1 MDSTNVRFKQLREA
15 CGKTQTEWGSIIGIS
30 RSGVSEIEAGR
41 RNVTEKHIKFLE
53 SWNEKPI
60 DTKWLRTGK
69 GNMFRSSNR
78 NKDISRLTKDLFR
91 AETDSFKY
99 RLMMVL
105 SKLNE
110 DEWELLEDIAIRIS
124 KEKD

>member
-1 MDSTNVRFKQLREA
+1 MGDINSRFKELRLE
-15 CGKTQTEWGSIIGIS
+15 CKKSQEEWGKILGITKS
-30 RSGVSEIEAGR
+30 VVSDVERGKR
-41 RNVTEKHIKFLE
+41 KVTEQHLIMLNN
-53 SWNEKPI
+53 WNERPVNI
-60 DTKWLRTGK
+60 EWLRTGK
-69 GNMFRSSNR
+69 GGMFKSLDKN
-78 NKDISRLTKDLFR
+78 NDIARLTKNLFKT
-91 AETDSFKY
+91 ETDSFKY

>member
-1 MDSTNVRFKQLREA
+1 MGDINSRFKELRLE
-15 CGKTQTEWGSIIGIS
+15 CKKSQEEWGKILGITK
-30 RSGVSEIEAGR
+30 SGVSDVERGKR
-41 RNVTEKHIKFLE
+41 KVTEQHLVML
-53 SWNEKPI
+53 SNWNERPVNI
-60 DTKWLRTGK
+60 EWLRTGK
-69 GNMFRSSNR
+69 GGMFKSLDKHN
-78 NKDISRLTKDLFR
+78 DIARLTKNLFR
-91 AETDSFKY
+91 TETDSFKY

>member
-1 MDSTNVRFKQLREA
+1 MGEINSRFKELRLE
-15 CGKTQTEWGSIIGIS
+15 CKKSQEEWGKILGITK
-30 RSGVSEIEAGR
+30 SGVSDVERGKR
-41 RNVTEKHIKFLE
+41 KVTEQHLIML
-53 SWNEKPI
+53 SNWNEKSVNI
-60 DTKWLRTGK
+60 EWLRTGE
-69 GNMFRSSNR
+69 GSMFKPLDR
-78 NKDISRLTKDLFR
+78 NKDIARLTKDLFR

-110 DEWELLEDIAIRIS
+110 DEWGLLEDIAIRIS

>member
-1 MDSTNVRFKQLREA
+1 MGNINSRFKKLRLE
-15 CGKTQTEWGSIIGIS
+15 CKKSQEQFGEILGLSKSGIS
-30 RSGVSEIEAGR
+30 DIERGR
-41 RNVTEKHIKFLE
+41 RNVTEQHLIML
-53 SWNEKPI
+53 SNWNEKPVNI
-60 DTKWLRTGK
+60 EWLRTGE
-69 GNMFRSSNR
+69 GSMFKPLDR
-78 NKDISRLTKDLFR
+78 NKDIARLTKDLFR

-110 DEWELLEDIAIRIS
+110 DEWGLLEDIAIRIS